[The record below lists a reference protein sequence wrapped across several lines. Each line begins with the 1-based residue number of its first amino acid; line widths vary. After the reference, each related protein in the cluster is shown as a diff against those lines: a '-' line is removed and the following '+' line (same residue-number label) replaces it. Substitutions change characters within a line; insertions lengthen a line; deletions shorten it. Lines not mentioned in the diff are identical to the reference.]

1 MADNK
6 PPPSRDPYSILGLDH
21 NASSTQIKLAY
32 RKLALKYHPDR
43 QQHSSEQQK
52 QEATSKFAELSS
64 AYAILSDP
72 TKKSQYDHLYKFG
85 AFDNDDGH
93 YDRVS
98 EMRDDAADSCYN
110 TGYRNH
116 TSSGSGYKYTENYS
130 GGYYTNKAT
139 SAANPTHASSSS
151 SSAPPTTSN
160 SPFVNFYGINKQ
172 DSFFDDLLNSP
183 KNSQQQQQQE
193 RTNSQQQQQR
203 KRRSGIGFS
212 FRPMGQHLSIH
223 VPSKTEI
230 MTSMASG
237 ESLPHFGG
245 RVTFTKSESCQKR
258 KSFVSTTTRLAHG
271 QQRTITRTVHIQP
284 DGKKEEV
291 IEENGVVKRRHV
303 EELCPPPP
311 LSSKGTTGGVEGK
324 TKEGDTQRKGLQEN
338 NQATCN
344 IWHSGVICGLRDCAL
359 GSCLGLQGV

>member
-1 MADNK
+1 MVDTK
-6 PPPSRDPYSILGLDH
+6 PPSSRDPYSILGLDH

-52 QEATSKFAELSS
+52 QEATNKFAELSS

-85 AFDNDDGH
+85 AFDNVH
-93 YDRVS
+93 H
-98 EMRDDAADSCYN
+98 EMRDDNADSCYN

-116 TSSGSGYKYTENYS
+116 NTSSGSGYKYTENYS

-139 SAANPTHASSSS
+139 SGTNPAHASSSS
-151 SSAPPTTSN
+151 STAPPTTSN
-160 SPFVNFYGINKQ
+160 APFVNFYGINKA

-183 KNSQQQQQQE
+183 KNSQQQQEE
-193 RTNSQQQQQR
+193 RTNSQQQR

-245 RVTFTKSESCQKR
+245 RVTFTKSETCQKR

-271 QQRTITRTVHIQP
+271 QHRTITRTVHIQP

-303 EELCPPPP
+303 EELCPPPKSS
-311 LSSKGTTGGVEGK
+311 SSKGTTGGGVGEPN
-324 TKEGDTQRKGLQEN
+324 EGDTQRKGLQEN

-344 IWHSGVICGLRDCAL
+344 NWHSGVICGLRDCAL

>member
-1 MADNK
+1 MADTK
-6 PPPSRDPYSILGLDH
+6 APSSRDPYSILGLDH

-52 QEATSKFAELSS
+52 QEATNKFAELSS

-85 AFDNDDGH
+85 AFDNDDGGH

-98 EMRDDAADSCYN
+98 EMRDDTADGCYN

-116 TSSGSGYKYTENYS
+116 TGSGSGYKYTENYS

-139 SAANPTHASSSS
+139 SAANPTTTSSS

-160 SPFVNFYGINKQ
+160 SPFVNFYGINKT

-183 KNSQQQQQQE
+183 KNSQQQE
-193 RTNSQQQQQR
+193 KTNSQQQQQQR

-212 FRPMGQHLSIH
+212 LRPIGHLCIH

-245 RVTFTKSESCQKR
+245 RVTFTKSETCEKR
-258 KSFVSTTTRLAHG
+258 KSFVSTTTRIAHG

-303 EELCPPPP
+303 EELCPLPKS
-311 LSSKGTTGGVEGK
+311 SSKGTTSSEGE

-344 IWHSGVICGLRDCAL
+344 NWHSGVICGLRDCAL
-359 GSCLGLQGV
+359 GSCLG

>member
-1 MADNK
+1 MADTK
-6 PPPSRDPYSILGLDH
+6 PPSSRDPYSILGLDH

-52 QEATSKFAELSS
+52 QEATNKFAEISS

-98 EMRDDAADSCYN
+98 EMRDDTADSSCYN
-110 TGYRNH
+110 TRYRNH
-116 TSSGSGYKYTENYS
+116 NTSSGSGYKYTENYS

-139 SAANPTHASSSS
+139 SATNPTT
-151 SSAPPTTSN
+151 SAPPTTPN
-160 SPFVNFYGINKQ
+160 APFVNFYGINKA

-183 KNSQQQQQQE
+183 KNSQQQQE
-193 RTNSQQQQQR
+193 KTNSQQQQQR

-245 RVTFTKSESCQKR
+245 RVTFTKSETCQKR

-303 EELCPPPP
+303 EELCPPPKSS
-311 LSSKGTTGGVEGK
+311 SSKGTTGGVGEPN
-324 TKEGDTQRKGLQEN
+324 EGDTQRKGLQEN

-344 IWHSGVICGLRDCAL
+344 NWHSGVICGLRDCAL

>member
-1 MADNK
+1 MADAK
-6 PPPSRDPYSILGLDH
+6 PPSLRDPYSILGLDH

-43 QQHSSEQQK
+43 QQHSTEQQK
-52 QEATSKFAELSS
+52 QEATNKFAELSS

-85 AFDNDDGH
+85 AFDNDNVDEH

-98 EMRDDAADSCYN
+98 EMRDDTADSCYN

-116 TSSGSGYKYTENYS
+116 NTSSGSGYQYTENYS

-139 SAANPTHASSSS
+139 SATNPTT
-151 SSAPPTTSN
+151 SAPPTTSN
-160 SPFVNFYGINKQ
+160 APFVNFYGINKA

-183 KNSQQQQQQE
+183 KNSQQQE
-193 RTNSQQQQQR
+193 RTNSQQQKQR

-303 EELCPPPP
+303 EELCPPQPP
-311 LSSKGTTGGVEGK
+311 LSSKGTTGGVGE
-324 TKEGDTQRKGLQEN
+324 TKEGDAQRKGLQEN

-344 IWHSGVICGLRDCAL
+344 NWHSGVICGLRDCAL